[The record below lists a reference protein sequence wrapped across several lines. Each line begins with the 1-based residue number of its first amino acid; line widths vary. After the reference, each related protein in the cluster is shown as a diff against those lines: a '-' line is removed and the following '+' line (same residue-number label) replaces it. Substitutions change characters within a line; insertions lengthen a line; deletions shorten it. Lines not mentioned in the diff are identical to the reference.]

1 MQVFALMGKWDDF
14 KNQTKYFPTDPMIND
29 HNFLDQDR
37 GLTTMSIDYI
47 LNNDT
52 SMALSTKIIPI
63 HFHNQVK
70 NVKNNRKLL

>member
-14 KNQTKYFPTDPMIND
+14 KNQTKYLPTDPMIND

-37 GLTTMSIDYI
+37 GLTAMSINYI

-52 SMALSTKIIPI
+52 SMALSTYIIPI
-63 HFHNQVK
+63 HFHDQVK
-70 NVKNNRKLL
+70 NIKNN